1 MKTCDIN
8 MSGSQLADIIRNHM
22 VANLFSGKAETQQ
35 EAINRM
41 QLFDRLLESKELGDR
56 RGYGVK
62 GLSIDQALIEETF
75 TTEGSKKFERKK
87 GTAKAK
93 EINESLFSIAQRDTG
108 TYLHKT
114 LEDVIGALATSIYK
128 GKVLIRDGSYKS
140 IKELRA
146 ESKLSEEQFNTLYK
160 TADKLI
166 KDSIENQKQKDP
178 TGKVYIAPEQRLMA
192 STKLAGTAD
201 LIFLYSDVTADHYDY
216 KSMSPKGDSV
226 RYIDG
231 KQVITAAG
239 WIPYYKYEDW
249 NLQLPK
255 TTHALENVIG
265 IKRVEKSRIVPM
277 QLQLE
282 TKDGNP
288 TGKIRQLETFATADE
303 FLSQIPI
310 KETTTDTELNKRLN
324 YLSTL
329 KNNFAIELG
338 ESGTS
343 RERKEYLRE
352 RINKL
357 TRAINAIIVDK
368 DVKNLVDD
376 YTAVIKKYANFD
388 NKRFPALRNIADK
401 PIYGSE
407 IKHIKQ
413 TSII

>member
-62 GLSIDQALIEETF
+62 GISIDQALIEETF

-166 KDSIENQKQKDP
+166 KDSIENQKQ
-178 TGKVYIAPEQRLMA
+178 
-192 STKLAGTAD
+192 
-201 LIFLYSDVTADHYDY
+201 
-216 KSMSPKGDSV
+216 
-226 RYIDG
+226 
-231 KQVITAAG
+231 
-239 WIPYYKYEDW
+239 
-249 NLQLPK
+249 
-255 TTHALENVIG
+255 
-265 IKRVEKSRIVPM
+265 
-277 QLQLE
+277 
-282 TKDGNP
+282 
-288 TGKIRQLETFATADE
+288 
-303 FLSQIPI
+303 
-310 KETTTDTELNKRLN
+310 
-324 YLSTL
+324 
-329 KNNFAIELG
+329 
-338 ESGTS
+338 
-343 RERKEYLRE
+343 
-352 RINKL
+352 
-357 TRAINAIIVDK
+357 
-368 DVKNLVDD
+368 
-376 YTAVIKKYANFD
+376 
-388 NKRFPALRNIADK
+388 
-401 PIYGSE
+401 
-407 IKHIKQ
+407 
-413 TSII
+413 